1 MPQKRDAVRF
11 LQARISLG
19 CSVEEAFAGPQELAA
34 AQSSL
39 AKYGFAVWY
48 RPEHSQVM
56 VILRQGVGQRQI
68 LQGAFSAHVFL
79 HMLTETERPEGSSGR
94 LGSSEQLS
102 SSASLQQPQ
111 SGLAHLMGKDRRSVN
126 AEAQMQRQQAAL
138 REVTSAGDPTS
149 LVQLAYAAAED
160 LYPKFLRQAEQQGWQ
175 LDATMLNTK
184 DVRLCMA

>member
-1 MPQKRDAVRF
+1 MDAQQHDVCGAPCA

-19 CSVEEAFAGPQELAA
+19 CSVEEAFAGPQELAT

-39 AKYGFAVWY
+39 RKYGFAVWY

-56 VILRQGVGQRQI
+56 VILRQGVGQRHI

-79 HMLTETERPEGSSGR
+79 HMLTETERPEGSS
-94 LGSSEQLS
+94 EQLS
-102 SSASLQQPQ
+102 SSAPSQQPQ
-111 SGLAHLMGKDRRSVN
+111 SGLAHLMGRDRRSVN